1 MKPDKQA
8 ADKRLKRILLIH
20 KQLRKGDC
28 TGEALA
34 NACAAVDSG
43 VSVRTVRNDIAFM
56 RQSLKAPIESS
67 RYYGYRYNRSRLW
80 SLLEG
85 LEDEPLGTL
94 NEVLAL
100 IRQLAEQRSDLLAG
114 LGEALLGLE
123 QQVSIIRAEP
133 YQQIEFENPV
143 LKGRSHLIPL
153 HRFIRRKV
161 FVRVLYKPYKAP
173 TASWKTIFPLQ
184 LKEFNNRWYL
194 VGWGKRDE
202 SEPLIMSLAL
212 DRMEQSPVE
221 TATLGVFAY
230 PKQTDAS
237 TYYEN
242 LIGVT
247 RVGNP
252 EWVELDFSPDRV
264 DYVLTKQIHPS
275 QQSEQQANGLC
286 RVKLFVELNKELEA
300 RILEFGRDVTVIS
313 PPLLRERI
321 KANVQAAL
329 ANY

>member
-34 NACAAVDSG
+34 HACAAVDSG
-43 VSVRTVRNDIAFM
+43 VSVRTVRSDIAFM

-85 LEDEPLGTL
+85 LDDEPLGTL

-100 IRQLAEQRSDLLAG
+100 VRQLAEQRSDLLAG

-143 LKGRSHLIPL
+143 LKGRSYLIPL
-153 HRFIRRKV
+153 HRFIRKKV
-161 FVRVLYKPYKAP
+161 FIRVLYKPYKAP
-173 TASWKTIFPLQ
+173 IASWKTVFPLQ
-184 LKEFNNRWYL
+184 LREFNNRWYL

-202 SEPLIMSLAL
+202 SEPFIMSLAL
-212 DRMEQSPVE
+212 DRMEQPPAE
-221 TATLGVFAY
+221 TATIGVFTY

-237 TYYEN
+237 AYYEH

-247 RVGNP
+247 KVGAP
-252 EWVELDFSPDRV
+252 EWVELEFSPDRI
-264 DYVLTKQIHPS
+264 DYVLTKQIHAS
-275 QQSEQQANGLC
+275 QQTEHQTNGSY
-286 RVKLFVELNKELEA
+286 RVRLFVELNKELEA

-313 PPLLRERI
+313 PPLLRKQI
-321 KANVQAAL
+321 KANLRDAL
-329 ANY
+329 AGY